1 MRDVTE
7 ETAQTMRRIS
17 AAIGEFVRNP
27 DLDTIS
33 AGFGFDIGVAAACLH
48 PEWAQSMFLALHPT
62 ESARE
67 GARAA
72 LPHLIDRL
80 SMAVEQEEEEQ
91 QT

>member
-27 DLDTIS
+27 ELDTIS
-33 AGFGFDIGVAAACLH
+33 AGFGLDLGVAAACLH
-48 PEWAQSMFLALHPT
+48 PEWAQSIFLALHPT
-62 ESARE
+62 ESDRE
-67 GARAA
+67 SARAA
-72 LPHLIDRL
+72 LPHLIKRL
-80 SMAVEQEEEEQ
+80 TMVVEQEA